1 MKKTV
6 LALTLVLTIS
16 LMFGVRFDSLVEAN
30 PFWGLTQYPG
40 EYPTE
45 PSQEFPT
52 IKMDSPKNGEALA
65 TNTAKISFTV
75 TKPNSWDNYWYYLAP
90 MLNQPMPVIGSYIVH
105 VYLDGKLRGI
115 MPDPGPV
122 GFPNADYSLS
132 YDKLA
137 RGIHNVSV
145 VIGARTLYD
154 DPETDGFL
162 IYPKNITETRQFT
175 VNADLP
181 TPTPTATPEPPAIP
195 GIKLNIESFP
205 TTLFAAF
212 VGTLAVVTIG
222 LIVYLKKRQRGQ
234 KP

>member
-1 MKKTV
+1 MKKTA
-6 LALTLVLTIS
+6 LALTLVLTI
-16 LMFGVRFDSLVEAN
+16 LVIFGALFVSLVKAN
-30 PFWGLTQYPG
+30 PSWGLTQYPG

-52 IKMDSPKNGEALA
+52 LKMDSPKSGGVLT

-90 MLNQPMPVIGSYIVH
+90 MTNQPRPVIGSYTVH
-105 VYLDGKLRGI
+105 VYLDGKLHGI

-132 YDKLA
+132 FDKLE

-145 VIGARTLYD
+145 VVGARTLYD

-162 IYPKNITETRQFT
+162 IYPKNITETRQFR

-181 TPTPTATPEPPAIP
+181 TTTPTATPEPSDIP
-195 GIKLNIESFP
+195 EIMLNLESFP
-205 TTLFAAF
+205 ISIVA
-212 VGTLAVVTIG
+212 VSVIVVAVVVLG
-222 LIVYLKKRQRGQ
+222 LLVYLKKRH
-234 KP
+234 KLKIT